1 MLHIFQFLPNQTNFR
16 EKPVSFSK
24 NTPKVAQND
33 FYDHLDHSKNKNFG
47 ELRNLSFFAQN
58 RIFSQNTLKNDRP
71 IFSDG
76 QYNGIF
82 AFKDADSK
90 TSSTGGEGFFDAPTP
105 IFEIHS
111 PKFF

>member
-33 FYDHLDHSKNKNFG
+33 FYDHLDHSKNKNFW

-58 RIFSQNTLKNDRP
+58 RIFSQNTLKDDRP

-76 QYNGIF
+76 Q
-82 AFKDADSK
+82 
-90 TSSTGGEGFFDAPTP
+90 
-105 IFEIHS
+105 
-111 PKFF
+111 